1 MSRSNLPMISV
12 VIPTHNRRERL
23 VRAIASVYAQTWPNI
38 EIVVVD
44 DASSDDTP
52 AYLEGLA
59 LKDQRVRVVR
69 NKFALGGGGA
79 RNRGIAEAT
88 GAYIAFLDDDD
99 VWVPEKL
106 EIQFSMLLAKP
117 GVSAVSCGFIAEF
130 PFFGKRAVRVVAP
143 VDEQQLLRSN
153 HLGGASMC
161 LTSKAALV
169 AVGGFDPRLCSGQD
183 WDLWLKLYDQGEIV
197 VSDQA
202 LVRYIPHT
210 GMRITSN
217 PNSTYRGRRR
227 IYFRYLQKMDKIT
240 RFLLLLELLYCRRVV
255 MVNGRIEK
263 LPGLVMVIR
272 VALGKNALRY
282 LYRFAK
288 HLILAN

>member
-1 MSRSNLPMISV
+1 MLHTSHPMISV

-23 VRAIASVYAQTWPNI
+23 ARAIASVYAQTWPNI

-52 AYLEGLA
+52 AYLQDLA
-59 LKDQRVRVVR
+59 LSDPRVKVVR
-69 NKFALGGGGA
+69 NKFSQGGGGA
-79 RNRGIAEAT
+79 RNCGIAEAT
-88 GAYIAFLDDDD
+88 GDYIAFLDDDD

-106 EIQFSMLLAKP
+106 DVQLSMLLAKP
-117 GVSAVSCGFIAEF
+117 GVSAVSCGFVAEF

-143 VDEQQLLRSN
+143 QDEQQLLRSN

-169 AVGGFDPRLCSGQD
+169 AIGGFDPKLRSGQD
-183 WDLWLKLYDQGEIV
+183 WDLWLKLYSQGEVV

-210 GMRITSN
+210 GVRITSN
-217 PNSTYRGRRR
+217 PKSTYSGRRR
-227 IYFRYLQKMDKIT
+227 IYFRYRSKMERAT
-240 RFLLLLELLYCRRVV
+240 RLLLLCELMYCRRILLAIGWGAKLSGFVQV
-255 MVNGRIEK
+255 FKAAIGR
-263 LPGLVMVIR
+263 
-272 VALGKNALRY
+272 NSLRY
-282 LYRFAK
+282 TYRFAK
-288 HLILAN
+288 HLMLG